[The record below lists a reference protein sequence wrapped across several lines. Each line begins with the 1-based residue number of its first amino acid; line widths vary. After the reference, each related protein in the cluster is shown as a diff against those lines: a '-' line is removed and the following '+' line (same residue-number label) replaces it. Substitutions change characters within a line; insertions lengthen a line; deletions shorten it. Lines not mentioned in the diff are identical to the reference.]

1 MLAIPTE
8 GQHKKCHRLAFE
20 FVKYSL
26 PLLTTCASCLL
37 SAFVNQCLERSLMKL
52 KDLVRA

>member
-1 MLAIPTE
+1 MSRKRTSGALITSSVL
-8 GQHKKCHRLAFE
+8 HLII
-20 FVKYSL
+20 
-26 PLLTTCASCLL
+26 TTCASCLL